1 MEIWQLSDVP
11 AGHRIRFL
19 LQYRTDGVTGTMQHP
34 TGKVKSV
41 RIGINAALLGAKQGY
56 RQTGVSRYIGELVDG
71 LNDTKAPD
79 DRVILLG
86 RIPGLITDAP
96 SARILWEQTGL
107 PASMALH
114 RLDVLHGPMHVV
126 PILTRIPSVM
136 TVHDLAFLRFPGQLP
151 GNRRAFLVAATRMST
166 HKVDRI
172 ITVSHNTADDV
183 IDWLKVPEGKVEAI
197 PLAPSS
203 RVKPVSGRSLDVFR
217 MKWNIDCPYVLAV
230 GTLEPR
236 KNLPLLLRAFARIK
250 DEVDHQLVLVGPE
263 GWLTAELRQTL
274 NELDLGDRV
283 RLTGFVSDE
292 ELGGWY
298 SAADLFAFPS
308 LYEGFGLPSL
318 EAMRCGAPVLA
329 SNSSC
334 FPEVVGN
341 AGVLI
346 SPTDESLWAE
356 TMRELLRDPDRRGEL
371 ARQGLARAGEF
382 SWRRTAEETHRVYTE
397 IGR

>member
-1 MEIWQLSDVP
+1 VN
-11 AGHRIRFL
+11 
-19 LQYRTDGVTGTMQHP
+19 
-34 TGKVKSV
+34 SV

-71 LNDTKAPD
+71 LGVTKAPD
-79 DRVILLG
+79 DKIILLG
-86 RIPGLITDAP
+86 RRPGFITDAP

-107 PASMALH
+107 PASMVLH

-126 PILTRIPSVM
+126 PIVTRTPSVM
-136 TVHDLAFLRFPGQLP
+136 TVHDVAFLRFPGQLS
-151 GNRRAFLVAATRMST
+151 GNRRAFLVAATRVSA

-172 ITVSHNTADDV
+172 ITVSQNTADDL
-183 IDWLKVPEGKVEAI
+183 IHWLKVPEEKVEAI

-203 RVKPVSGRSLDVFR
+203 RVKPVSGKSLDVFR
-217 MKWNIDCPYVLAV
+217 MKWNIDRPYVLAV

-236 KNLPLLLRAFARIK
+236 KNLPLLLRAFERIK
-250 DEVDHQLVLVGPE
+250 DDVDHQLVLVGPE
-263 GWLTAELRQTL
+263 GWLTEELRQTL

-334 FPEVVGN
+334 FPEVIGN

-346 SPTDESLWAE
+346 TPTEESLWAE
-356 TMRELLRDPDRRGEL
+356 TMRELLRDPDRRAEL
-371 ARQGLARAGEF
+371 ARRGLARAGEF
-382 SWRRTAEETHRVYTE
+382 SWKRTAEETYLVYSDVAQ
-397 IGR
+397 